1 MDFILNMRYLRKE
14 VGHLRHKR
22 SPLCAPRLLIIFFFE
37 GKFLKYKN
45 VFLFVPYNSNGG
57 VCHTPR
63 RQVQV
68 ILVQIYIYR
77 NILGN
82 FEKKSQYYNLKYLA
96 RHAWFSY
103 SEWMQLVR
111 AKLWLKHVCLLR
123 HKLVFCSKP
132 LQGSSGNPEIR
143 LYWLGH
149 LEIRDLMGNK
159 PCSEVQWSKFFV
171 ISAVFVAYRVNA

>member
-1 MDFILNMRYLRKE
+1 MCSKAVNY
-14 VGHLRHKR
+14 
-22 SPLCAPRLLIIFFFE
+22 FFLWGENFWNI
-37 GKFLKYKN
+37 KMF
-45 VFLFVPYNSNGG
+45 FLFVPYNSNGG
-57 VCHTPR
+57 VCPTPR
-63 RQVQV
+63 RQVWV

-82 FEKKSQYYNLKYLA
+82 FEKKSYYYNLKHLA

-123 HKLVFCSKP
+123 QKLVFCSKP
-132 LQGSSGNPEIR
+132 LQGISGNPENS

-149 LEIRDLMGNK
+149 WEIRDLMGNK

-171 ISAVFVAYRVNA
+171 ISAFVAYRVNAWVTLANGLRESVLFSFVQTV